1 MVTDIISVSVA
12 NGVSTMEIGNDVI
25 VSEIDKLIL
34 GFTGKWYIIR

>member
-1 MVTDIISVSVA
+1 MVTDIISVSIS

-34 GFTGKWYIIR
+34 GFTGKLAIIR

>member
-25 VSEIDKLIL
+25 VSEIDKLVL
-34 GFTGKWYIIR
+34 GFAGKWAMIW